1 MKRSMAFFSVLA
13 ALLLMSALPAIA
25 GGTGPYGFFGPS
37 LDIATGS
44 ETQHVA
50 LAGGTGPY
58 GSFGPSDGYNIVPG
72 SEMQHVAAF
81 TGSGPY
87 GAYGPSGMTSWGES
101 SQIAN
106 KDECL
111 LVAKNC
117 PDDFT
122 VQKRIDRLN
131 TEISKGTSVY
141 TPDEINM
148 LKKERDE
155 AYRELGA
162 M

>member
-1 MKRSMAFFSVLA
+1 MKRLMAFFSVLA
-13 ALLLMSALPAIA
+13 ALLLMSALPAVA
-25 GGTGPYGFFGPS
+25 GGTGPYGFYGPMP
-37 LDIATGS
+37 DIAAGS

-50 LAGGTGPY
+50 LSGGTGPY
-58 GSFGPSDGYNIVPG
+58 GSLGPSVGYNVVPG
-72 SEMQHVAAF
+72 SEMQHVATF

-87 GAYGPSGMTSWGES
+87 GVYGPSGMTSWGES

-122 VQKRIDRLN
+122 IQQRIDRLN

-141 TPDEINM
+141 TPDELNM